1 MKFELIKPKNQKID
15 SDELIKDL
23 IAVSLKIGK
32 APTMSEYNANGRYEN
47 SVYIRRFG
55 SWNKALQIAGL
66 TINNRQ
72 YSELELLQNLQNVWI
87 KLGKQPARRDM
98 DNKLLSTI
106 SSGAYLRF
114 YSTWS
119 NALKAFILFI
129 EDNELS
135 GSSISTFR
143 ENEITHKTSRDVN
156 LRLRFLVM
164 KRDNF
169 KCCNCGRSP
178 TTTQGLELHIDHIKP
193 WAKGGE
199 TVLENLQTLCSDCNL
214 GKSDIE

>member
-1 MKFELIKPKNQKID
+1 MNFELIKPKNQKID

-23 IAVSLKIGK
+23 ISVSLKIDK
-32 APTMSEYNANGRYEN
+32 APTMSEYNANGSYEN

-55 SWNKALQIAGL
+55 SWNKALQSAGL

-72 YSELELLQNLQNVWI
+72 YNELELLQNLQNVWI

-98 DNKLLSTI
+98 DNKLISTI

-119 NALKAFILFI
+119 NALKSFILYI
-129 EDNELS
+129 EENELS
-135 GSSISTFR
+135 GPSASTFR

-178 TTTQGLELHIDHIKP
+178 ATTQGLELHIDHIKP